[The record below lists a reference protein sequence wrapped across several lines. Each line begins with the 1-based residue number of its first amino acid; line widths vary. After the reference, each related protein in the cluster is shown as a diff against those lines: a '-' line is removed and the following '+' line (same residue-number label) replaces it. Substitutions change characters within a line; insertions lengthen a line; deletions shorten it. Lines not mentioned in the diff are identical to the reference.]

1 VIAVFASLE
10 SGLGLCVGCKAFYLG
25 MRLGLVP
32 ASVCEHCSDVLAADR
47 A

>member
-1 VIAVFASLE
+1 MTRPWLWGV
-10 SGLGLCVGCKAFYLG
+10 GLGLCVGCKVFYVG

-32 ASVCEHCSDVLAADR
+32 ASVCEQCANVLAANR